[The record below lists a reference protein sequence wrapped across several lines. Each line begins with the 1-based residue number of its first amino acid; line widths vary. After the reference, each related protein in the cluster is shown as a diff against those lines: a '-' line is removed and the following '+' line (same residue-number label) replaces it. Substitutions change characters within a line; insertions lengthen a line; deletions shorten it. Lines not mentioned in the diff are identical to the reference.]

1 MQEKVDNIQK
11 NLQKAL
17 GDISIIENFQTYV
30 RFKTMEKIQIGKMF
44 GLLEEKKEQLGIM
57 QYSIKQA
64 TVEQIFNKFAEEDE
78 NYRMD

>member
-1 MQEKVDNIQK
+1 
-11 NLQKAL
+11 
-17 GDISIIENFQTYV
+17 
-30 RFKTMEKIQIGKMF
+30 MF
-44 GLLEEKKEQLGIM
+44 ELLESEKEKLGIM